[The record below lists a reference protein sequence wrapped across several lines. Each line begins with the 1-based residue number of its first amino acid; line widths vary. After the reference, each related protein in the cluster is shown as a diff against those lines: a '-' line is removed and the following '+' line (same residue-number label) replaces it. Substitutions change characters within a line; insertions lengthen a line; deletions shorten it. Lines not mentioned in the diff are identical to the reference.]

1 MKYLLKQAIMPILNL
16 LFCITIGLAIFT
28 IDEKMLW
35 LEILLCVL
43 NMLFFG
49 LVSCVAAFKDGEKA
63 YKVLLQNDLQRKII
77 IQTGEDLPV
86 NRAEEYK
93 AWKGFAYGA
102 IASIPTVVLVAIH
115 YLLQW
120 FGQDPTNLFGVIGG
134 VYAIVVFGLF
144 MVKGDLNSV
153 AGGYVWALLLLPYV
167 SIVIGVAYIL
177 GAKKV
182 ERQQKQIKQTHLKL
196 HGEKD

>member
-120 FGQDPTNLFGVIGG
+120 LGQDSTNLFGVIAG

-144 MVKGDLNSV
+144 MIKGDLNSV

-182 ERQQKQIKQTHLKL
+182 ERQQKQIKQTHQKL